1 MKYKISFTD
10 SKYPDVEL
18 DENDE
23 LSETL
28 TAKNSPIL
36 FGCRTGIC
44 GTCLIQVHEEGPEPL
59 HSRTND
65 EVDFLE
71 ELYPGNK
78 SYRLACQVRVNTNVK
93 ISKEKI

>member
-1 MKYKISFTD
+1 MKVRISFTD
-10 SKYPDVEL
+10 TNYSDVVL
-18 DENDE
+18 NENDE

-44 GTCLIQVHEEGPEPL
+44 GTCLIRVHEDGPEPL
-59 HSRTND
+59 HPRTND

-71 ELYPGNK
+71 ELFPGNK
-78 SYRLACQVRVNTNVK
+78 SYRLACQIKLNTNVK
-93 ISKEKI
+93 ISKEKL